1 MIDAFI
7 WWLAVEL
14 LGFIALPFTLV
25 LFKKLPDKGY
35 AFGKALSILF
45 ITFFLW
51 LAASAH
57 ILPNS
62 RWAIILI
69 IAVIAAGSLFLAIR
83 RRHQIASFFREN
95 RRMIIATE
103 LIFLFSFAL
112 LAVMRA
118 YNPDILFGEKPMD
131 FAFLNSTLR
140 SDYFPPHDPWLSGHS
155 ISYYYFGYVM
165 MATLTKFTGVAPGVA
180 FNLSLALI
188 FALTTIGAFSIV
200 YNLVRMRGGGAR
212 AAMGFGLVAVA
223 LLVLLANLEAVLELF
238 HAHGMG
244 SSGFWEWVGIDGL
257 SQPYH
262 SEHWY
267 PTDHWWWWRATRVI
281 GTIEGGV
288 ALDYTIAEFPFF
300 SFLFADLHPHL
311 MALPFVLLNLA
322 LCLEIFT
329 SSASPGLAW
338 LKRNWPKFLV
348 FAICLGALGFINTWD
363 LPTYA
368 FLFVVAAL
376 MGAYWAR
383 GKIDSRLLRDV
394 GIFALALTALALVFY
409 LPYYIGTEGIY
420 SGIAAVGDADTRPFH
435 FFIIWGLFFF
445 IGISF
450 ILSQA
455 WGMLKKRFFSWQKV
469 AWAIILPLIP
479 LVAWAIYVLVK
490 QADFSIA
497 GKFLQV
503 LPFLAIL
510 ALILYIILGKS
521 RRMAK
526 SEDNG
531 HKASLF
537 ALLLLFVGFLFIMG
551 CELFYIDDLFGECCE
566 RMNTVFK
573 LYFQAWVLFAIA
585 SAFGLY
591 CLWSRWSAATLIR
604 KLARRSWWGIC
615 ALLIACSL
623 IYPIAATITLTDS
636 FGGEP
641 TLNGLAFNERDNPA
655 ESEAIS
661 WLNDNVGGAP
671 VIVEAHG
678 GWEAGLFTYYW
689 RISARTGL
697 PTILGSPH
705 HELQWRGSADDW
717 AEREHDIN
725 LIYESSDIGQVE
737 ALLEEYDVTYVYVG
751 DLERQQYGDE
761 VGEKFAHFMDVVF
774 ENEGVTI
781 YQVRGDG
788 EDSS

>member
-1 MIDAFI
+1 LIDAFI

-14 LGFIALPFTLV
+14 LGFIALPLTLV

-45 ITFFLW
+45 ISFFLW

-69 IAVIAAGSLFLAIR
+69 IALMAVGSLFLAIR
-83 RRHQIASFFREN
+83 RRHQLTSFFREN
-95 RRMIIATE
+95 RRLIIVTE
-103 LIFLFSFAL
+103 LIFLFSFVL

-131 FAFLNSTLR
+131 FALLNGTLR
-140 SDYFPPHDPWLSGHS
+140 SDYFPPQDPWLSGQS
-155 ISYYYFGYVM
+155 INYYYFGYLM
-165 MATLTKFTGVAPGVA
+165 MATLTKLTGVAPSVA

-188 FALTTIGAFSIV
+188 FALTAIGAFSIV
-200 YNLVRMRGGGAR
+200 YNLVRMRRGGAR
-212 AAMGFGLVAVA
+212 AAIGFGLVAVA
-223 LLVLLANLEAVLELF
+223 FLVLLANLEGVLELF

-244 SSGFWEWVGIDGL
+244 SQGFWEWVGIDGL
-257 SQPYH
+257 DHPYD
-262 SEHWY
+262 SAHWY

-281 GTIEGGV
+281 GTTAGGIT
-288 ALDYTIAEFPFF
+288 LDYTITEFPFF

-329 SSASPGLAW
+329 SSASLGLAW
-338 LKRNWPKFLV
+338 LKRNWLKLLV
-348 FAICLGALGFINTWD
+348 FAICLGSLGFINTWD

-368 FLFVVAAL
+368 FIFVVAAL

-383 GKIDSRLLRDV
+383 GKMDLKLLREV
-394 GIFALALTALALVFY
+394 GIFALALVGLAVVFY
-409 LPYYIGTEGIY
+409 LPYYIGSRSIF
-420 SGIAAVGDADTRPFH
+420 SGVNIVGDADTRPFH
-435 FFIIWGLFFF
+435 FFIIWGLFLF

-450 ILSQA
+450 ILAQS
-455 WGMLKKRFFSWQKV
+455 WGMLKKRFFSWQKT
-469 AWAIILPLIP
+469 AWAILLPLIP
-479 LVAWAIYVLVK
+479 LAAWAFSVLAR

-503 LPFLAIL
+503 LPLLAVL
-510 ALILYIILGKS
+510 ALILYIIIGKS
-521 RRMAK
+521 QRLAK
-526 SEDNG
+526 LGDDGE
-531 HKASLF
+531 KASLF
-537 ALLLLFVGFLFIMG
+537 ALLLLFAGFLLTMG
-551 CELFYIDDLFGECCE
+551 CELFHIDDLFGGGYE

-573 LYFQAWVLFAIA
+573 LYFQTWVFFAIA

-591 CLWSRWSAATLIR
+591 YLWSRWSAATFLR
-604 KLARRSWWGIC
+604 KLARHSWWGIC
-615 ALLIACSL
+615 ALFIACSL
-623 IYPIAATITLTDS
+623 IYPIAATITFTDS

-641 TLNGLAFNERDNPA
+641 TLNGLAFVERNNPA

-661 WLNDNVGGAP
+661 WLNDNVEGAP
-671 VIVEAHG
+671 VIVEAFG

-705 HELQWRGSADDW
+705 HELQWRGSTHDF
-717 AEREHDIN
+717 EGREPDIN
-725 LIYESSDIGQVE
+725 LIYESADIGQVE
-737 ALLEEYDVTYVYVG
+737 ALLEKYDVTYVYVG
-751 DLERQQYGDE
+751 HLERQQYGPE
-761 VGEKFAHFMDVVF
+761 VGEKFARFMDVVF

-781 YQVRGDG
+781 YQVRGDSEPG
-788 EDSS
+788 S